1 MNELKRQYNELLM
14 RYMKAEYYFEDTSIS
29 NEDKEKHIPKAKE
42 IINGLNKLLEQIK
55 TYTSDEVLN
64 GFQYTP

>member
-29 NEDKEKHIPKAKE
+29 NEDKEKAKAKE
-42 IINGLNKLLEQIK
+42 GGEPPPADASAHAETALEDKPQA
-55 TYTSDEVLN
+55 
-64 GFQYTP
+64 